1 MNEQVKVEVKKS
13 LAVLKNGRVIL
24 YLTDTVWG
32 LGCDA
37 TNPEAVRKIYE
48 IKKRADSK
56 TMILLVDLEARL
68 STYVKEI
75 PEQAWPLIEFTDKP
89 LTIVYDGARNLPP
102 ELIAEDGSIAIRVT
116 NDEFCKN
123 LIGVLRKPLVSTSA
137 NISGSPTPAIYQ
149 EVSEEIRSSV
159 DYVVNWRKDD
169 RQRHAPSSIIKLQ
182 KGGLIQIIRP

>member
-1 MNEQVKVEVKKS
+1 MSEQVKAEVKKS
-13 LAVLKNGRVIL
+13 LAVLKNGGVIL
-24 YLTDTVWG
+24 YPTDTVWG

-137 NISGSPTPAIYQ
+137 NISGSPAPAIYQ

>member
-1 MNEQVKVEVKKS
+1 MNEQLLAEVKKA
-13 LAVLKNGRVIL
+13 LAVLKNGGVIL
-24 YLTDTVWG
+24 YPTDTIWG

-37 TNPEAVRKIYE
+37 TNAAAVQKVYE
-48 IKKRADSK
+48 IKKRAESK
-56 TMILLVDLEARL
+56 NMILLVDMESRI

-75 PEQAWPLIEFTDKP
+75 PEQAWALIEFTEKP

>member
-1 MNEQVKVEVKKS
+1 MNEQVKAEIKKS
-13 LAVLKNGRVIL
+13 LAVLKNGGVIL
-24 YLTDTVWG
+24 YPTDTVWG

-37 TNPEAVRKIYE
+37 TNPEAVKKIYE

-56 TMILLVDLEARL
+56 TMILMVDLEARL

-102 ELIAEDGSIAIRVT
+102 ELIAADGSIAIRVT

-137 NISGSPTPAIYQ
+137 NISGSPAPAIYQ
-149 EVSEEIRSSV
+149 EVSEEIRSAV

-169 RQRHAPSSIIKLQ
+169 RQRHQPSSIIKLQ

>member
-1 MNEQVKVEVKKS
+1 MNEQLLAEVKKA
-13 LAVLKNGRVIL
+13 LAVLKNGGVIL
-24 YLTDTVWG
+24 YPTDTIWG

-37 TNPEAVRKIYE
+37 TNAAAVKKVYE
-48 IKKRADSK
+48 IKKRAESK
-56 TMILLVDLEARL
+56 NMILLVDMESRI

-75 PEQAWPLIEFTDKP
+75 PEQAWALIEFTEKP

-137 NISGSPTPAIYQ
+137 NISGSPAPAIYQ

>member
-1 MNEQVKVEVKKS
+1 MNEQVKAEIKKA
-13 LAVLKNGRVIL
+13 LAVLKSGGVIL
-24 YLTDTVWG
+24 YPTDTVWG

-37 TNPEAVRKIYE
+37 TNPEAVKKIYE

-75 PEQAWPLIEFTDKP
+75 PDQAWPLIEFTDKP
-89 LTIVYDGARNLPP
+89 LTIVYDGARNLPQ

-116 NDEFCKN
+116 KDEFCKN

-137 NISGSPTPAIYQ
+137 NISGSPAPAIFQ
-149 EVSEEIRSSV
+149 EVTEEIRSAV
-159 DYVVNWRKDD
+159 DYIVNWRKDD
-169 RQRHAPSSIIKLQ
+169 RQRHQPSSIIKLQ
-182 KGGLIQIIRP
+182 KGGLIRVIRP

>member
-1 MNEQVKVEVKKS
+1 MNEQLKAEIKKA
-13 LAVLKNGRVIL
+13 LAVLKNGGVIL
-24 YLTDTVWG
+24 YPTDTIWG

-37 TNPEAVRKIYE
+37 TNVDAVKKIYS
-48 IKKRADSK
+48 IKKRAESK
-56 TMILLVDLEARL
+56 SMILLVDLEARL

-89 LTIVYDGARNLPP
+89 LTIVYDGARNLPA

-116 NDEFCKN
+116 SDEFCKN

-137 NISGSPTPAIYQ
+137 NISGTPAPSIYQ
-149 EVSEEIRSSV
+149 EVTEEIRSSV
-159 DYVVNWRKDD
+159 DYIVNWRKDD
-169 RQRHAPSSIIKLQ
+169 RQRHTPSSIIKLQ

>member
-1 MNEQVKVEVKKS
+1 MSEQVKAEVKKS
-13 LAVLKNGRVIL
+13 LAVLKNGGVIL
-24 YLTDTVWG
+24 YPTDTVWG

>member
-1 MNEQVKVEVKKS
+1 MNEQVKAEIKKS
-13 LAVLKNGRVIL
+13 LAVLKNGGVIL
-24 YLTDTVWG
+24 YPTDTVWG

-37 TNPEAVRKIYE
+37 TNPEAVKKIYE

-102 ELIAEDGSIAIRVT
+102 ELIAEDGSVAIRVT

-137 NISGSPTPAIYQ
+137 NISGSPAPAIYQ
-149 EVSEEIRSSV
+149 EVSEEIRSAV
-159 DYVVNWRKDD
+159 DYIVNWRKDD
-169 RQRHAPSSIIKLQ
+169 RQRHPPSSIIKLQ

>member
-1 MNEQVKVEVKKS
+1 MNEQVKAEIKKA
-13 LAVLKNGRVIL
+13 LAVLKSGGVIL
-24 YLTDTVWG
+24 YPTDTVWG

-37 TNPEAVRKIYE
+37 TNPEAVKKIYE

-75 PEQAWPLIEFTDKP
+75 PDQAWPLIEFTDKP
-89 LTIVYDGARNLPP
+89 LTIVYDGARNLPQ

-137 NISGSPTPAIYQ
+137 NISGSPAPAIFQ
-149 EVSEEIRSSV
+149 EVTEEIRSAV
-159 DYVVNWRKDD
+159 DYIVNWRKDD
-169 RQRHAPSSIIKLQ
+169 RQRHQPSSIIKLQ
-182 KGGLIQIIRP
+182 KGGLIRVIRP

>member
-1 MNEQVKVEVKKS
+1 MNEQLKAEIKKA
-13 LAVLKNGRVIL
+13 LAVLKNGGVIL
-24 YLTDTVWG
+24 YPTDTIWG

-37 TNPEAVRKIYE
+37 TNVEAVRKIYS
-48 IKKRADSK
+48 IKKRSESK
-56 TMILLVDLEARL
+56 SMILLVDLEARL

-89 LTIVYDGARNLPP
+89 LTIVYDGARNLPI

-123 LIGVLRKPLVSTSA
+123 LIGVLRKPLISTSA
-137 NISGSPTPAIYQ
+137 NISGTPAPSIYQ
-149 EVSEEIRSSV
+149 EVTEEIRSSV

-169 RQRHAPSSIIKLQ
+169 RQKHPPSSIIKLQ

>member
-1 MNEQVKVEVKKS
+1 MNEQVKAEIKKS
-13 LAVLKNGRVIL
+13 LAVLKNGGVIL
-24 YLTDTVWG
+24 YPTDTVWG

-37 TNPEAVRKIYE
+37 TNPEAVKKIYE
-48 IKKRADSK
+48 IKKRADTK

-89 LTIVYDGARNLPP
+89 LTIVYDGARNLPS
-102 ELIAEDGSIAIRVT
+102 ELIAQDGSIAIRVT

-137 NISGSPTPAIYQ
+137 NISGAPAPAIYQ
-149 EVSEEIRSSV
+149 EVTEEIRSAV
-159 DYVVNWRKDD
+159 DYIVNWRKDD
-169 RQRHAPSSIIKLQ
+169 RQRHQPSSIIKLQ

>member
-1 MNEQVKVEVKKS
+1 MNEQVKAEIKKS
-13 LAVLKNGRVIL
+13 LAVLKNGGVIL
-24 YLTDTVWG
+24 YPTDTVWG

-37 TNPEAVRKIYE
+37 TNPEAVKKIYE
-48 IKKRADSK
+48 IKKRVDTK

-89 LTIVYDGARNLPP
+89 LTIVYDGARNLPS
-102 ELIAEDGSIAIRVT
+102 ELIAQDGSIAIRVT

-137 NISGSPTPAIYQ
+137 NISGAPAPAIYQ
-149 EVSEEIRSSV
+149 EVTEEIRSAV
-159 DYVVNWRKDD
+159 DYIVNWRKDD
-169 RQRHAPSSIIKLQ
+169 RQRHQPSSIIKLQ

>member
-1 MNEQVKVEVKKS
+1 MNEQVKAEVKKS
-13 LAVLKNGRVIL
+13 LAVLKNGGVIL
-24 YLTDTVWG
+24 YPTDTVWG

-137 NISGSPTPAIYQ
+137 NISGSPAPAIYQ

>member
-1 MNEQVKVEVKKS
+1 MNEQVKAEVKKS
-13 LAVLKNGRVIL
+13 LAVLKNGGVIL
-24 YLTDTVWG
+24 YPTDTVWG

>member
-1 MNEQVKVEVKKS
+1 MNEQVKAEIKKA
-13 LAVLKNGRVIL
+13 LAVLKNGGVIL
-24 YLTDTVWG
+24 YPTDTVWG

-37 TNPEAVRKIYE
+37 TNPEAVKKIYE

-75 PEQAWPLIEFTDKP
+75 PDQAWPLIEFTDKP
-89 LTIVYDGARNLPP
+89 LTIVYDGARNLPQ

-116 NDEFCKN
+116 KDEFCKN

-137 NISGSPTPAIYQ
+137 NISGSPAPAIFQ
-149 EVSEEIRSSV
+149 EVTEEIRSAV
-159 DYVVNWRKDD
+159 DYIVNWRKDD
-169 RQRHAPSSIIKLQ
+169 RQRHQPSSIIKLQ
-182 KGGLIQIIRP
+182 KGGLIRVIRP

>member
-1 MNEQVKVEVKKS
+1 MTEQLKTEIKKT
-13 LAVLKNGRVIL
+13 LAVLKNGGVIL
-24 YLTDTVWG
+24 YATDTIWG

-37 TNPEAVRKIYE
+37 TNANAVKRIYE
-48 IKKRADSK
+48 IKKRVDSK
-56 TMILLVDLEARL
+56 NMILLVDLEARL

-75 PEQAWPLIEFTDKP
+75 PEQAWALIEFTEKP

-102 ELIAEDGSIAIRVT
+102 EIIAEDGSIAIRVT

-137 NISGSPTPAIYQ
+137 NISGNATPAIYQ
-149 EVSEEIRSSV
+149 EVSEEIRSAV

-169 RQRHAPSSIIKLQ
+169 RKRAQPSSIIKLQ
-182 KGGLIQIIRP
+182 KGGLIQILRD

>member
-1 MNEQVKVEVKKS
+1 MNEQVKAEIKKA
-13 LAVLKNGRVIL
+13 LAVLKNGGVIL
-24 YLTDTVWG
+24 YPTDTVWG

-37 TNPEAVRKIYE
+37 TNPEAVKKIYE

-75 PEQAWPLIEFTDKP
+75 PDQAWPLIEFTDKP
-89 LTIVYDGARNLPP
+89 LTIVYDGARNLPQ

-137 NISGSPTPAIYQ
+137 NISGSPAPAIFQ
-149 EVSEEIRSSV
+149 EVTEEIRSAV
-159 DYVVNWRKDD
+159 DYIVNWRKDD
-169 RQRHAPSSIIKLQ
+169 RQRHQPSSIIKLQ
-182 KGGLIQIIRP
+182 KGGLIRVIRP

>member
-1 MNEQVKVEVKKS
+1 MNEQVKAEIKKS
-13 LAVLKNGRVIL
+13 LAVLKNGGVIL
-24 YLTDTVWG
+24 YPTDTVWG

-137 NISGSPTPAIYQ
+137 NISGSPAPSIYQ
-149 EVSEEIRSSV
+149 EVSEDIRSAV

-169 RQRHAPSSIIKLQ
+169 RQRHQPSSIIKLQ